1 MLKEIATH
9 KKYKN
14 AFNCKKCPQSNDENG
29 CPVWW
34 EQVWVDKDSGNQALK
49 SGCGFFMVQDL
60 IMDVVKQGFGARAE
74 VSTMREEVVN
84 GVEKATVAMLEL
96 QRVKEETTSP
106 RHLERHN
113 VNSYGLVRDNKES
126 GDSTN

>member
-1 MLKEIATH
+1 MKRTITTH
-9 KKYKN
+9 KRYKN
-14 AFNCKKCPQSNDENG
+14 AFNCKKCPQTADETG

-34 EQVWVDKDSGNQALK
+34 EQVWTEQDTKEQVLT
-49 SGCGFFMVQDL
+49 SGCGFHLAQEL
-60 IMDVVKQGFGARAE
+60 LLDVVKQGFGARSE
-74 VSTMREEVVN
+74 VNEMRKEVVS